1 MADNRLYVEEYAAH
15 QLRECINHNSINPA
29 LFSEYGVKRGLRDK
43 NGKGVLAGLTNISLI
58 QSRKEEN
65 GQSVPCDGRLL
76 YRGYDIQ
83 DLVKGFL
90 EAHHFG
96 FEEITYLLL
105 FGVLPTQTQLAEF
118 QDILNRSNFLPTN
131 FVRDVIMKA
140 PGKDIMN
147 SMTKSVLTLASYD
160 DKVFD

>member
-76 YRGYDIQ
+76 YRGYDSLWICVSFYAYGICQ
-83 DLVKGFL
+83 K
-90 EAHHFG
+90 AHG
-96 FEEITYLLL
+96 T
-105 FGVLPTQTQLAEF
+105 G
-118 QDILNRSNFLPTN
+118 SNAG
-131 FVRDVIMKA
+131 DVIHGFFHPSAAGRAAHAGYGILFHKHQCLLYF
-140 PGKDIMN
+140 I
-147 SMTKSVLTLASYD
+147 SFCR
-160 DKVFD
+160 VFISSSIT